1 LASARSSGDSIWH
14 LFNGTDKRE
23 GRTYWMYKVGHTVK
37 DSGGVN
43 PRFVADAWVYIDT
56 ISGKLYEFD
65 IAEEK
70 LKTWEKP

>member
-1 LASARSSGDSIWH
+1 
-14 LFNGTDKRE
+14 
-23 GRTYWMYKVGHTVK
+23 MYKVGHTVK